1 MPAVPQSNGLVEI
14 QGTKQK
20 ERGFCCMKLIK
31 FLVRDSVKEWDD
43 WHGAHVKA
51 SEHNCPYKSECILAL
66 NPIRQ

>member
-31 FLVRDSVKEWDD
+31 FLVRDNVKEWDD
-43 WHGAHVKA
+43 WHGAHMKA
-51 SEHNCPYKSECILAL
+51 SEHKCQYLNECNLTIS
-66 NPIRQ
+66 